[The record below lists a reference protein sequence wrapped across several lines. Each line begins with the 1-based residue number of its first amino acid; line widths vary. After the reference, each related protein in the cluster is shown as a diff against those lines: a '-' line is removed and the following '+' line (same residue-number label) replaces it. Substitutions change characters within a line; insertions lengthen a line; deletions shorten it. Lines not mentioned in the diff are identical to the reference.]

1 MVGSN
6 QIRLVLLTV
15 SAIHSQVQSLQSP
28 VQKVKRYPLH
38 CFLFCCFPA
47 SGECL
52 IRFVFCS
59 MILILCYDE
68 MLLKFYYRLTTLG
81 GPSKSIFGKTWAFG
95 PTRGEGGV

>member
-68 MLLKFYYRLTTLG
+68 MLLKFYYRLTTLDCMLLDLI
-81 GPSKSIFGKTWAFG
+81 S
-95 PTRGEGGV
+95 ELV